1 LLTRRLHLIVFLAI
15 VLMGLSPAAED
26 ERLAVYSPQANFTVP
41 VTIHEG
47 HEFVSVTDLL
57 DPFGSVT
64 LMPNGKRWRL
74 KVVTPSHAT
83 LDGEFTEGSTEAKL
97 RGKKM
102 TLSNSFWMDNSR
114 GYVPVSS
121 THTVLSQLLGLSA
134 SMRENSRRL
143 FVGDVG
149 TTYTAELQKA
159 NPSKLV
165 LRFSAPVNPMVSTEP
180 GRVRLNFKRDP
191 VIVSAGNPQN
201 YDDPAIHSA
210 TFAEGNGTAEIAV
223 VTSSPLL
230 ATFSDNNRTITL
242 TATAVS
248 APQAAN
254 QPTRTSGQG
263 PTVPATAAT
272 TESTP
277 VASAPAA
284 PVPPK
289 FIVIIDPAH
298 GGEDPG
304 AALGE
309 GLFEKD
315 VTLAIARRLR
325 TDLDQRGI
333 MAVMVRDSDTTLSL
347 DQRAT
352 AANASRSAVYVSIH
366 AATLGNGVRLYTSRL
381 GNATT
386 SNKRGFLPWDSA
398 QGAYID
404 LSHSV
409 AASVVTELGSRKLQV
424 TPLESGLR
432 PLRNVAKPAIAVEI
446 APAEDSPESL
456 TSVGYQ
462 QSVASAVAAGIANV
476 RNTVEAAR

>member
-1 LLTRRLHLIVFLAI
+1 
-15 VLMGLSPAAED
+15 
-26 ERLAVYSPQANFTVP
+26 
-41 VTIHEG
+41 
-47 HEFVSVTDLL
+47 
-57 DPFGSVT
+57 
-64 LMPNGKRWRL
+64 
-74 KVVTPSHAT
+74 
-83 LDGEFTEGSTEAKL
+83 
-97 RGKKM
+97 
-102 TLSNSFWMDNSR
+102 
-114 GYVPVSS
+114 
-121 THTVLSQLLGLSA
+121 
-134 SMRENSRRL
+134 
-143 FVGDVG
+143 
-149 TTYTAELQKA
+149 
-159 NPSKLV
+159 
-165 LRFSAPVNPMVSTEP
+165 
-180 GRVRLNFKRDP
+180 
-191 VIVSAGNPQN
+191 
-201 YDDPAIHSA
+201 
-210 TFAEGNGTAEIAV
+210 
-223 VTSSPLL
+223 
-230 ATFSDNNRTITL
+230 
-242 TATAVS
+242 
-248 APQAAN
+248 
-254 QPTRTSGQG
+254 
-263 PTVPATAAT
+263 VPATAAT